1 MDRFRKLSKLS
12 IHHTQFN
19 IDRFFNMLARKIA
32 AWGVHIFTA
41 SGLLTGF
48 LALIAIGEK
57 DWKMAFIWLFVS
69 FLIDGVDGTFARL
82 FKVKEVL
89 PQMDGKNI
97 DFVIDF
103 ANYAIFPA
111 YFFYMAEMVPEAWM
125 YPCLAM
131 ILLSSA
137 IYYGKDG
144 MVADEQYFVGFPVL
158 WNLLVFVAFFVLG
171 NQPWLNVGMVI
182 VFAILHFVP
191 LKYAY
196 PSRSR
201 RFFWMH
207 IIASTLWFF
216 GGGIILYFYPERLQ
230 WAEVMVILIGVYF
243 GVFALIDTFYNR
255 N

>member
-1 MDRFRKLSKLS
+1 
-12 IHHTQFN
+12 
-19 IDRFFNMLARKIA
+19 MLTRKIA

-57 DWKMAFIWLFVS
+57 DWKMAFVWLFVS

-82 FKVKEVL
+82 LKVREVL
-89 PQMDGKNI
+89 PQVDGKNI

-111 YFFYMAEMVPEAWM
+111 YFFYMAEMVPPQWM
-125 YPCLAM
+125 YISLAL

-137 IYYGKDG
+137 LYYGKEG

-158 WNLLVFVAFFVLG
+158 WNLVVFMCFFVLG
-171 NQPWLNVGMVI
+171 NHPLLNVAI
-182 VFAILHFVP
+182 VAFFAIMHFVP

-201 RFFWMH
+201 QFFWLH
-207 IIASTLWFF
+207 LIASAIWFI
-216 GGGIILYFYPERLQ
+216 GGAMILYLYPKHST
-230 WAEVMVILIGVYF
+230 WMDGVMIVITLYF
-243 GVFALIDTFYNR
+243 GVFAILDTFR
-255 N
+255 KKD

>member
-1 MDRFRKLSKLS
+1 MIMK
-12 IHHTQFN
+12 
-19 IDRFFNMLARKIA
+19 KIA
-32 AWGVHIFTA
+32 AWGVHIFTS

-57 DWKMAFIWLFVS
+57 DWKMAFVWLFVS
-69 FLIDGVDGTFARL
+69 FLIDGLDGTFARL
-82 FKVKEVL
+82 VKVKEVL
-89 PQMDGKNI
+89 PQMNGKNI

-111 YFFYMAEMVPEAWM
+111 YFFYMAEMAPPGWM

-137 IYYGKDG
+137 LYYGKEG
-144 MVADEQYFVGFPVL
+144 MVEDEQYFVGFPVL
-158 WNLLVFVAFFVLG
+158 WNLLVFVAFFVLN

-182 VFAILHFVP
+182 IFSVLHFVP

-201 RFFWMH
+201 KFFWLH
-207 IIASTLWFF
+207 LLASVLWFV
-216 GGGIILYFYPERLQ
+216 GGGIVLFVYPENLL
-230 WAEVMVILIGVYF
+230 WVDAMILGIGVYF
-243 GVFALIDTFYNR
+243 GVFAVLDTFRGN
-255 N
+255 